1 MATNVQKPE
10 DRGGDRSRSGMEP
23 LTPQQKR
30 EEQAKHEADNNP
42 TTAKL
47 RQYGGDAPGMHP
59 ANLPED
65 RLHNRYPPKGTRLDL
80 EDVTGN
86 PGHRGVNP
94 DAPGNSINRGPNH
107 PPSDKEREAA
117 GRNLPVG
124 SLNMPPDVEPAPRPV
139 GSINE
144 PPGSDVRRGIRGEG
158 DNTRQLREQG
168 LVGTTASAPPTAGQG
183 SAASINE
190 PPGSTIGSNMPQ
202 EGAAPPVLSGIQPES
217 VTIGAT
223 QAETFTLT
231 ATGSGFTEDS
241 VIVFDD
247 EDLETTFVSET
258 QLTAEA
264 PTATEPRDVDVE
276 VTNGED
282 LSDAITFSY
291 EAEEPAGSGARTSRK
306 PAQRKP
312 SKGKRDKSKAKT
324 KKR

>member
-1 MATNVQKPE
+1 MATNVQKTE
-10 DRGGDRSRSGMEP
+10 DRGGDHSRSGMEP
-23 LTPQQKR
+23 LTPEQKR
-30 EEQAKHEADNNP
+30 EAHAKHEADNNP

-47 RQYGGDAPGMHP
+47 RQYGADAPGMHP

-94 DAPGNSINRGPNH
+94 DAPGTSINRGPNH
-107 PPSDKEREAA
+107 PPSSKEREAA

-144 PPGSDVRRGIRGEG
+144 PAGSDVRRGIRGEG
-158 DNTRQLREQG
+158 ENTKQLREQG

-183 SAASINE
+183 SAASVNE

-202 EGAAPPVLSGIQPES
+202 EGQGTPVLSSIQPES
-217 VTIGAT
+217 VTIGET
-223 QAETFTLT
+223 MAETFTLT
-231 ATGSGFTEDS
+231 ATGQGFTEDS

-247 EDLETTFVSET
+247 EDLETTFLSAT

-264 PTATEPRDVDVE
+264 PTSPEAKEVDVE
-276 VTNGED
+276 VANGED
-282 LSDAITFSY
+282 LSEAITFAY
-291 EAEEPAGSGARTSRK
+291 EAAEPAGSGARIQRK
-306 PAQRKP
+306 PPQRKP
-312 SKGKRDKSKAKT
+312 SKGKRDKSKAKS